1 MVPKRKI
8 TLGHLDISAAG
19 KRYVNDALDNNRLS
33 YGPYTKRF
41 EDVFAVQHRC
51 KYGVFCNS
59 GTSALQIALATL
71 KEVHKYRNGEE
82 VIVPATTFIAT
93 SNVVL
98 QSGMWPVFVDVDPK
112 TFNLDPSNLEEAI
125 TPRTRAII
133 PVHLFGL
140 PANMP
145 AILDIARRHNLQV
158 IEDSCETMFA
168 SVEGR
173 PVGSWGDIACFST
186 YVAHL
191 IVGGVGGL
199 VTTNDK
205 KYEDLCR
212 SYMQH
217 GRNAAYTNI
226 DQDDAEEAAVLR
238 DMIPRRYKFERVG
251 YSYRATEL
259 EAAIALSEFEQWPLN
274 ITIRRRNAEYLTAR
288 LADLKAVIQTPTIP
302 EGYEH
307 SFMMYPMVLAPFID
321 REDFL
326 LYLEMSGV
334 ETRYLFPL
342 LSQPIYAKIFHG
354 EKGRFP
360 IACKLAEHGFFIGMH
375 QGLTPVDM
383 DCVSEVIHD
392 YFKRKL

>member
-1 MVPKRKI
+1 MNKRKI
-8 TLGHLDISAAG
+8 TLGHLDISATG

-33 YGPYTKRF
+33 YGQYTERF
-41 EDVFAVQHRC
+41 EKEFAAVHGC
-51 KYGVFCNS
+51 DHGVFCNS
-59 GTSALQIALATL
+59 GTSALQIALASL
-71 KEVHKYRNGEE
+71 KETYKCRSGEE

-98 QSGMWPVFVDVDPK
+98 QNGMWPVFVDVDPK
-112 TFNLDPSNLEEAI
+112 TFNLDPTKLEAAI
-125 TPRTRAII
+125 SPRTRAIL

-145 AILDIARRHNLQV
+145 AIMDIADAYKLNV

-168 SVEGR
+168 SVHGKS
-173 PVGSWGDIACFST
+173 VGSWGDLACFST

-199 VTTNDK
+199 VTTNDEK
-205 KYEDLCR
+205 FADMCR

-226 DQDDAEEAAVLR
+226 DQDDSDEAAVLR

-259 EAAIALSEFEQWPLN
+259 EAAIALSEFEQWERN
-274 ITIRRRNAEYLTAR
+274 VKTRRQNAEYLTVR
-288 LADLKAVIQTPTIP
+288 LADLASAIQTPVIP
-302 EGYEH
+302 AGYEH
-307 SFMMYPMVLAPFID
+307 SFMMYPMVLSTLVD

-326 LYLEMSGV
+326 LHLEMNGI

-342 LSQPIYAKIFHG
+342 LSQPIYSKLFNG
-354 EKGRFP
+354 EASKFP
-360 IACKLAEHGFFIGMH
+360 VASHLAEHGFFIGMH

-383 DCVSEVIHD
+383 DYIAEVIHT